1 MKRRIYLV
9 LLFLFFFF
17 LFDRG
22 VSLIFRELNYSFYSK
37 TELKKDIFGKM
48 RVIKTGYYDMMI
60 FGTSRTMDSIHPVY
74 LLESLGIRAYKE
86 AKPSRYPR
94 YYYNFYKNFRSVY
107 GKPKYLIYGIDYF
120 IFNLATSDIHL
131 LTVTKK
137 KKKMKRLRLS
147 KIRNG
152 DSRCLNDISL
162 TFRLKKKIDRT
173 LSDLL
178 YKLSLEWDSPDS
190 QNNVAGI
197 NQYIGRKRVLRQE
210 FRIKPSNWETF
221 GYMDSSHGEGKYLKL
236 LFDELEN
243 DGVVVILVGIPD
255 YIGTYRSNSQ
265 QDRFIDDIDGLIR
278 GRKNFRFIN
287 YNDPGR
293 FDLSNPEYFT
303 NGGYG
308 EFNSHMSYYGALK
321 FNELLCRDIRAVM
334 DNKLPRNPAGAD
346 PEK

>member
-1 MKRRIYLV
+1 MRRKLYLV
-9 LLFLFFFF
+9 LLFLAFFFI
-17 LFDRG
+17 FDRAA
-22 VSLIFRELNYSFYSK
+22 SLIFRELNYSFYSR
-37 TELKKDIFGKM
+37 TELKKNIFGKM
-48 RVIKTGYYDMMI
+48 RVIKKGYYDMMI

-74 LLESLGIRAYKE
+74 LLDSLGIRAYKE

-94 YYYNFYKNFRSVY
+94 YYYNFYRNFRSVY

-137 KKKMKRLRLS
+137 KKKMKRLRLN

-152 DSRCLNDISL
+152 DSRFLNDASV

-197 NQYIGRKRVLRQE
+197 NQYTGRRRVLRQE
-210 FRIKPSNWETF
+210 FRVKPSNWDTF
-221 GYMDSSHGEGKYLKL
+221 AYRDSLHGEGKYLKL

-243 DGVVVILVGIPD
+243 DGVMVILVGIPD
-255 YIGTYRSNSQ
+255 YIGTFESNFEQ
-265 QDRFIDDIDGLIR
+265 EKFEGDITALIR
-278 GRKNFRFIN
+278 GRSDFRFLN
-287 YNDPGR
+287 YNDPDK

-321 FNELLCRDIRAVM
+321 FNEILCRDLRAIM
-334 DNKLPRNPAGAD
+334 DDGMSRRTAGAD
-346 PEK
+346 PEE